1 MHYEKPKWKDGWE
14 RVQHHYDNWWKRR
27 GPVLVISNPPP
38 LLEARA
44 NVSRPLAP
52 RDPRKLH
59 TDPAWFAANQR
70 YSLSRARFPADNLP
84 IAFTDYGCAQLAAC
98 LESEP
103 EFDDH
108 TVWYKKCIDSPA
120 DCPPLTPT
128 QTAQWWTAYRHVME
142 RAYATSEGD

>member
-1 MHYEKPKWKDGWE
+1 MFLGLSLRATHGNSTP
-14 RVQHHYDNWWKRR
+14 
-27 GPVLVISNPPP
+27 IP
-38 LLEARA
+38 LG
-44 NVSRPLAP
+44 S
-52 RDPRKLH
+52 
-59 TDPAWFAANQR
+59 
-70 YSLSRARFPADNLP
+70 ADNLP